1 MVSKENKAEDSLE
14 IKLKKYRK
22 ITKEALAKI
31 SIQAGKGT
39 ADCKKAEGFI
49 KMATDY
55 FSDAGYFEKK
65 GMPLTALA
73 AYSYAHAWLDAGIKA
88 GFLDGKDDGR
98 LFVLP

>member
-49 KMATDY
+49 
-55 FSDAGYFEKK
+55 
-65 GMPLTALA
+65 
-73 AYSYAHAWLDAGIKA
+73 
-88 GFLDGKDDGR
+88 
-98 LFVLP
+98 